1 MVLVDPFGD
10 IVLVNSEIER
20 LFGYRRDE
28 LLGQKIE
35 ILIPENGGSSI
46 RFTATDS
53 PIRRG
58 RA

>member
-1 MVLVDPFGD
+1 MVLVDRFGD

-35 ILIPENGGSSI
+35 IL
-46 RFTATDS
+46 DS
-53 PIRRG
+53 
-58 RA
+58 